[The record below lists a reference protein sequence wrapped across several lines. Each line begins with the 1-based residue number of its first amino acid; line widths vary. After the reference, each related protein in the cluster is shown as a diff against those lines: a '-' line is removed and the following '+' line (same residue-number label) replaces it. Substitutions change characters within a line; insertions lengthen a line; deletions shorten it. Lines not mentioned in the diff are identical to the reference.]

1 MHQLFEE
8 VSSYAALAL
17 EVIAVAM
24 VAIGAVAA
32 ILAGMRQRADERA
45 PFRKQRVLFVT
56 LGAWLILGLEFQLA
70 ADVVKTVIAPTWME
84 IGELGAIA
92 VIRTFLNYFLAKDL
106 ERLAALDPEHG
117 GDSVEPRAA
126 AIRDGAPDRSPMEV
140 RDR

>member
-1 MHQLFEE
+1 MPQLFEE
-8 VSSYAALAL
+8 ISSYAALAL
-17 EVIAVAM
+17 EAIAVVM

-32 ILAGMRQRADERA
+32 ILAGMQQRADERA
-45 PFRKQRVLFVT
+45 PFRKQRVIFVT

-92 VIRTFLNYFLAKDL
+92 VIRTFLNYFLAKDV

-117 GDSVEPRAA
+117 GDAVEPRAA
-126 AIRDGAPDRSPMEV
+126 AIRDGPRDRSPTEV